1 MNKFTRDLI
10 LEKSWNVAV
19 KEYNNII
26 IKKNHGGFN
35 FYKSC
40 EFQRNFD
47 VIIKVFSIVY
57 HNLYE
62 IFIIIL
68 MKLPS

>member
-1 MNKFTRDLI
+1 MNKFTHDLI

-19 KEYNNII
+19 KEYNNNK
-26 IKKNHGGFN
+26 KKNNGGFN

-40 EFQRNFD
+40 EFQKNFD
-47 VIIKVFSIVY
+47 AIIKVFSIVY

-62 IFIIIL
+62 IVIIIL

>member
-19 KEYNNII
+19 KEYNNIK
-26 IKKNHGGFN
+26 KKNHGG

-47 VIIKVFSIVY
+47 AIIKVFSIVY

-62 IFIIIL
+62 IVIIIL